1 MLVSNK
7 TSNNGDDHREVHE
20 LCNLLK
26 HRMSGGNRGAVE
38 LLVHW
43 VGESEAGATW
53 EAEDEIRQNAAETLY
68 SYWKAQGG
76 RQSVLF
82 HKPKHPL
89 DEMYHVFKVLRHKKR
104 RQGFQ
109 LEVQWVGHSTEPH
122 ETTMEPETK
131 IQSIAPALLDQYWG
145 RVGGRASYL
154 GMRNRANRPG
164 LNK

>member
-1 MLVSNK
+1 MRLLDNARKQQNLLVPEALISGLELDLTPPTAKPSAEVADPKDKDKAYHINPEL
-7 TSNNGDDHREVHE
+7 SQQANNGDNHRE
-20 LCNLLK
+20 
-26 HRMSGGNRGAVE
+26 
-38 LLVHW
+38 
-43 VGESEAGATW
+43 
-53 EAEDEIRQNAAETLY
+53 QNAAETLY

-104 RQGFQ
+104 HQGFQ
-109 LEVQWVGHSTEPH
+109 LEVQWVGHSTKPH

-145 RVGGRASYL
+145 RA
-154 GMRNRANRPG
+154 
-164 LNK
+164 K